1 MLVDADKRIY
11 GDVTGKTLEA
21 IAAQGYSYK
30 DGQLEKQQPEA
41 TPDSLLTGETVRTP
55 RGNFHITDMSR
66 EQIEAAGFGFH
77 HASEDGEVS
86 HYGKWHTGLCH
97 SRRAAAAG

>member
-41 TPDSLLTGETVRTP
+41 TPTA
-55 RGNFHITDMSR
+55 F
-66 EQIEAAGFGFH
+66 
-77 HASEDGEVS
+77 DG
-86 HYGKWHTGLCH
+86 
-97 SRRAAAAG
+97 